1 MFSITIYNKVQ
12 NYIFFLIFTS
22 NPQYLTL
29 FKTPTPCHPITFL
42 TSIKTSHLVLHTSHL
57 TQISRPQADPKKEKG
72 RRQTAPPKYQR

>member
-1 MFSITIYNKVQ
+1 MFSIIIYNKVQ

-42 TSIKTSHLVLHTSHL
+42 TSIKTSHLIPHTSHRFL
-57 TQISRPQADPKKEKG
+57 DRRPTPKKKK
-72 RRQTAPPKYQR
+72 RFF

>member
-29 FKTPTPCHPITFL
+29 FKTPTPCHPTPSL
-42 TSIKTSHLVLHTSHL
+42 SIPNSSKNLSKYSYSSSPSENSDYSENDHELH
-57 TQISRPQADPKKEKG
+57 E
-72 RRQTAPPKYQR
+72 